1 MKAKEPL
8 LLIRDDS
15 DLSRKVEDFLIENKL
30 EYNIL
35 YSNKEDI
42 PKLPIIFTP
51 LGSFPYEGEKGFN
64 IFRSFYKNCA

>member
-15 DLSRKVEDFLIENKL
+15 DLSKKVEDFLIENKL

-42 PKLPIIFTP
+42 PKLPLIYTP
-51 LGSFPYEGEKGFN
+51 LGSFPLEGESGFN
-64 IFRSFYKNCA
+64 MFKHFYKDCT

>member
-1 MKAKEPL
+1 MAAKELL

-15 DLSRKVEDFLIENKL
+15 DLSKNVEDFLIKNKI

-42 PKLPIIFTP
+42 PKLPLIFTP
-51 LGSFPYEGEKGFN
+51 LGSSPLEGEVGFN
-64 IFRSFYKNCA
+64 RFKHSYQNCA

>member
-1 MKAKEPL
+1 MKAKEPF

-30 EYNIL
+30 EYNIF

-64 IFRSFYKNCA
+64 LFKYSHQNCA